1 MRTKYLLY
9 SFFLLAI
16 WPHQAMAQ
24 SLKGV
29 VLDENSR
36 RSLAGATVRLMEN
49 DQARATDIFGR
60 FQFTELPAGNYT
72 LEVSFIGY
80 EKVSQSVT
88 VGAVNETLPIFMK
101 ASILQLADITIQ
113 AEDQSQ
119 INIISAVDM
128 QLRPVLSSQE
138 VLRMVPGLFIAQHAG
153 GGKAEQIFLRGFD
166 IDHGT
171 DIDLSVDGLPV
182 NMVSHAHGQG
192 YSDLHFLIPETI
204 EQVNFQKGPYD
215 AARGN
220 FATAGFVDFQTRNAL
235 SQNLLKAEGGQ
246 FGTYRFVGMFDVLGQ
261 KAKEERQN
269 AYVAAEYYATQNYFD
284 SPQNFNRLNIFGK
297 YHHYLG
303 NNKIVSVSASAFR
316 SQWDASGQI
325 PERAVENGQIGFFGA
340 IDDTEGGQTDRSNL
354 NLQLTHL
361 LPNGGYLQNQVFWV
375 NYNFELYSNFTF
387 FLNDPL
393 NGDQIRQRENR
404 QIYGYR
410 GRYGRDFRLGK
421 VNLALQAGGSLR
433 YDRVRNN
440 ELSRTVGRQTLTEA
454 LALGHVDETNAAA
467 FAEAQWQFGSR
478 LSLTTGLRFDYFK
491 FEYLDLLPLNYNRQF
506 EEEQVLSPKLQF
518 AWDASQK
525 IRFYLKA
532 GQGFHSNDTRVVV
545 AQNGASSILPRAW
558 GADLG
563 LVLKPLPRMLV
574 QLAVWHLDLEQEFVY
589 VGDEAVVE
597 PSGKTRRQGLDL
609 SVRHQLT
616 DWLFLDL
623 DLSLAQP
630 KAREAPEGEDFIP
643 LAPTFTSVGGL
654 SFRFKSGINGSLRYR
669 YLDDR
674 AANEDKSVVAEGY
687 FLLDAVLN
695 YTRPRYEIG
704 LSLVNLTDSRWKE
717 AQFDTE
723 SRLANELESVSE
735 IHFTPGSPFFAKV
748 SLSYFF

>member
-1 MRTKYLLY
+1 
-9 SFFLLAI
+9 
-16 WPHQAMAQ
+16 MAQ
-24 SLKGV
+24 GLKGV
-29 VLDENSR
+29 VLDEGSR
-36 RSLAGATVRLMEN
+36 QALVGATVRVMEN
-49 DQARATDIFGR
+49 DQTRATDIFGR
-60 FQFTELPAGNYT
+60 FQFTELSTGNYT

-80 EKVSQSVT
+80 EKVSQPVSLGT
-88 VGAVNETLPIFMK
+88 INETLQIFME
-101 ASILQLADITIQ
+101 ASVLQLADITIQ

-119 INIISAVDM
+119 INVISAVDV

-138 VLRMVPGLFIAQHAG
+138 VLRMIPGLFIAQHAG

-171 DIDLSVDGLPV
+171 DIELSVDGLPV

-204 EQVNFQKGPYD
+204 EQVNFQKGPYN
-215 AARGN
+215 ASRGN
-220 FATAGFVDFQTRNAL
+220 FATAGFVDFQTRPAL

-246 FGTYRFVGMFDVLGQ
+246 FGTYRLVGMFDVLGQ

-303 NNKIVSVSASAFR
+303 DNKIVSVSASTFR

-361 LPNGGYLQNQVFWV
+361 LPDGGYLQNQVFWV
-375 NYNFELYSNFTF
+375 TYNFELYSNFTF
-387 FLNDPL
+387 FLNDPI

-404 QIYGYR
+404 QIYGYQ
-410 GRYGRDFRLGK
+410 GRYGRDFTLGK

-440 ELSRTVGRQTLTEA
+440 ELSRTIGRQTLTEA

-467 FAEAQWQFGSR
+467 FAEAQWQFGPR

-491 FEYLDLLPLNYNRQF
+491 FEYLDLLLVNYNRQF
-506 EEEQVLSPKLQF
+506 EEEQVLSPKLQI
-518 AWDASQK
+518 AWDASQNV
-525 IRFYLKA
+525 RLYLKA

-545 AQNGASSILPRAW
+545 AQNGFDILPRAW

-623 DLSLAQP
+623 DLNLTNP
-630 KAREAPEGEDFIP
+630 RARDVPEGEDFIP

-669 YLDDR
+669 YLDER
-674 AANEDKSVVAEGY
+674 AANEDNSVVAEGF

-704 LSLVNLTDSRWKE
+704 LSVVNLTNSRWKE

-723 SRLANELESVSE
+723 SRLANEPEPISE